1 MAIDIEWQVKPP
13 RKDGG
18 NTTSK
23 MFPRIVN
30 SEVVDENKL
39 ANLMSKDGH
48 FSRGNAKN
56 VLTTFGETI
65 ARLLA
70 EGKTVNLPY
79 LGSFKLS
86 IGADDTARSVKVKG
100 VNFQPAKE
108 LMEIISTPNFHI
120 VARNAA
126 PVVPS
131 ASSLVAPLTEYFKS
145 HDSITRTEFASLFKL
160 KRTTACTRLKELQD
174 MEVIKSVGSNRDTR
188 YVKG

>member
-30 SEVVDENKL
+30 SEVIDESKL
-39 ANLMSKDGH
+39 AKLMAEDGGFTRGHAKD
-48 FSRGNAKN
+48 

-65 ARLLA
+65 VKLLV
-70 EGKTVNLPY
+70 EGKTVNLPD
-79 LGSFKLS
+79 LGTFKLS
-86 IGADDTARSVKVKG
+86 IGTDSTNSNVRVKG
-100 VNFQPAKE
+100 VNFQPCKE
-108 LMEIISTPNFHI
+108 LLERISTPDFHV

-126 PVVPS
+126 PVVPT
-131 ASSLVAPLTEYFKS
+131 AVDLVSPLSEYFKS

-160 KRTTACTRLKELQD
+160 KRTIACTRLKELQD